1 MIGQNAF
8 GASTASPSK
17 GRMFL
22 YEVSGLSQ
30 TWETDKND
38 YPIRN
43 SGTTFIKVPYSR
55 MNQEMQRI
63 TRLGGEIVSIKPLNS
78 DGAAE

>member
-8 GASTASPSK
+8 GTSTASPSK

-22 YEVSGLSQ
+22 YEVSGMRQ

-43 SGTTFIKVPYSR
+43 SGSIFIKVPYNR

-78 DGAAE
+78 DASDE